1 MDHLELSSQ
10 FRCGGS
16 DDYIAW
22 IDGSLGVAPRTDS
35 YFSTSRFDFRVFDDP
50 TELFEAIKSRNRI
63 NGKSRL
69 VAGYCWDWV
78 SRKGSGEPDI
88 VFPEYRFEADWNLQ
102 THGSAWIVKDESID
116 EVGCIHTCQGLELD
130 YVGVIV
136 GADLVFRNGRI
147 ESDPSARAKTD
158 KSLHGYKKALKERP
172 DEARRKADR
181 IIRNTYRMLLTRGM
195 KGCFVYFA
203 DPALAQ
209 HFRELVVEID

>member
-1 MDHLELSSQ
+1 MGSSFELA
-10 FRCGGS
+10 
-16 DDYIAW
+16 IH
-22 IDGSLGVAPRTDS
+22 T
-35 YFSTSRFDFRVFDDP
+35 RFDAKKELCCFLRNVGDVLTRKDATP
-50 TELFEAIKSRNRI
+50 ELFEAIKSRNRI

-172 DEARRKADR
+172 DEARLKADR
-181 IIRNTYRMLLTRGM
+181 IIRNTYRTLLTRGM

-203 DPALAQ
+203 DSALAQ